1 MKRLF
6 AITVV
11 TLLSSAMFLVVV
23 CAAGPPIPT
32 IGTWKGTTT
41 TGAPTGSCLSAGGVA
56 LISAEGKG
64 VASPWG
70 AGSWVGDPTCLFILI
85 PAGSYVDGKQ
95 VFQGSGTATITSANG
110 DEIYLEEVFT
120 LVGNLVAPPPPRQT
134 LKANGH
140 KTSILPEGREGSP
153 MRTAMLFPAACGPT
167 TMMERCHGKERI
179 QVPSSTESMFQ
190 AFGSG
195 GAEGAEDR
203 PS

>member
-6 AITVV
+6 AITTVV
-11 TLLSSAMFLVVV
+11 ILCSALFFVVV

-70 AGSWVGDPTCLFILI
+70 AGTWVGDPTCLFILI

-95 VFQGSGTATITSANG
+95 VFQGSGTATITTANG
-110 DEIYLEEVFT
+110 DEVYLEEVFT
-120 LVGNLVAPPPPRQT
+120 LIGNLIAPPAPATDAQGQWTQDIDITGGTGRFTNAYGHAFSSGVWTNNNDGT
-134 LKANGH
+134 L
-140 KTSILPEGREGSP
+140 SWEGTHTGTISY
-153 MRTAMLFPAACGPT
+153 
-167 TMMERCHGKERI
+167 
-179 QVPSSTESMFQ
+179 
-190 AFGSG
+190 
-195 GAEGAEDR
+195 
-203 PS
+203 